1 VFRFSVI
8 PNRAGA
14 REEGLLYILNGE
26 YFILYKIVNIPFFKI
41 YSE

>member
-1 VFRFSVI
+1 VLGFQLSLTG
-8 PNRAGA
+8 AGA